1 MRTQRGNIAVCT
13 NIVIIF
19 LGDVRDPNSDMNMIE
34 GLPDPTFGRADGS
47 KTQWQLSI
55 EKLEKDLIAD
65 LKEMKERRSFYN
77 DYYAHR

>member
-1 MRTQRGNIAVCT
+1 
-13 NIVIIF
+13 
-19 LGDVRDPNSDMNMIE
+19 MNMIE

-55 EKLEKDLIAD
+55 EKLEKDLITD